1 MEVDL
6 AINSTGKL
14 AGTYTNLEGSLRGY
28 PLASVAIEG
37 ESVRFELKAGS
48 GGGTFEGSL
57 SADAH
62 SISGDFITAAGGNYV
77 PFHLI
82 RTGNARIEAELKS
95 PAINKDME
103 GVWSGTLDVDG
114 KNMYLELTMSN
125 QSDSTAIGSVDLDRG
140 LTIPIT
146 AIRQVASDLSF
157 ELKSVGASYSGVL
170 NAERTALAGTY
181 TEGTFIAP
189 LTFQRSV
196 ATKNNK

>member
-1 MEVDL
+1 
-6 AINSTGKL
+6 
-14 AGTYTNLEGSLRGY
+14 
-28 PLASVAIEG
+28 
-37 ESVRFELKAGS
+37 
-48 GGGTFEGSL
+48 
-57 SADAH
+57 
-62 SISGDFITAAGGNYV
+62 
-77 PFHLI
+77 
-82 RTGNARIEAELKS
+82 
-95 PAINKDME
+95 
-103 GVWSGTLDVDG
+103 
-114 KNMYLELTMSN
+114 MYLELTMSN